1 MSEEASTSSPA
12 FAVKNGNN
20 TDQHDDDDHVTEKA
34 VAKTNKEESV
44 DETPL
49 IVVQEETSD
58 TDSDRKPIEKPH
70 VVEGDLLDF
79 GADFGNASG
88 SSESNQEWKN
98 DWDMFLD
105 SKTSSD

>member
-20 TDQHDDDDHVTEKA
+20 TDRHDDGHEIEKA

-44 DETPL
+44 DETPI
-49 IVVQEETSD
+49 IVVQEETPD
-58 TDSDRKPIEKPH
+58 RDSDRKPIEKPH
-70 VVEGDLLDF
+70 VVEGELLDF